1 MARKAN
7 AAATAEG
14 TGSRDLIATAKL
26 ILASEGPAIKRLRLR
41 QEMIDI
47 RASANRSHV
56 LSKLTDSAAKFG
68 GGSLLTAALVL
79 YIQRQA
85 GTAALAIAGF
95 TLLLFVTGTIFS
107 ALLELSGARRDAEA
121 DGLQAVLDETE
132 T

>member
-1 MARKAN
+1 
-7 AAATAEG
+7 
-14 TGSRDLIATAKL
+14 
-26 ILASEGPAIKRLRLR
+26 
-41 QEMIDI
+41 MIDI
-47 RASANRSHV
+47 RASAHRSHV

-95 TLLLFVTGTIFS
+95 TLLLFVAGTIFS